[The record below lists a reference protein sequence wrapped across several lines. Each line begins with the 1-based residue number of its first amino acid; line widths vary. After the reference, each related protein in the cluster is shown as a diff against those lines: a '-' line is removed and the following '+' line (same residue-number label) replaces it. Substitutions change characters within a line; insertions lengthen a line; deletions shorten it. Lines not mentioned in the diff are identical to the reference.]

1 MGSPL
6 NPVAACLFMEMLE
19 SERFTRSMR
28 EETAWFRYVDDV
40 LIVAP
45 KELDLQEKLSELNQ
59 VHEQIQFTLEEEE
72 KNAAF
77 PRHTHH

>member
-1 MGSPL
+1 
-6 NPVAACLFMEMLE
+6 MEMLE
-19 SERFTRSMR
+19 SEQFTRIMG

-59 VHEQIQFTLEEEE
+59 VQGRSQDFAPGGSVTGFGAHQTWEGP
-72 KNAAF
+72 A
-77 PRHTHH
+77 P